1 MSVAWESRVNLTSAN
16 QCKENPMSKVVS
28 VVYSVDLD
36 RVTIF
41 SVQADG
47 ARTEVFRSYA
57 ADLTAIQLCLKLAKL
72 FDVLAIMEEHKRK
85 Y

>member
-1 MSVAWESRVNLTSAN
+1 MN
-16 QCKENPMSKVVS
+16 KVVS
-28 VVYSVDLD
+28 IIFSVDLD

-57 ADLTAIQLCLKLAKL
+57 TDISAIQLCLKLAKL
-72 FDVLAIMEEHKRK
+72 FDCDALMTEHKRT